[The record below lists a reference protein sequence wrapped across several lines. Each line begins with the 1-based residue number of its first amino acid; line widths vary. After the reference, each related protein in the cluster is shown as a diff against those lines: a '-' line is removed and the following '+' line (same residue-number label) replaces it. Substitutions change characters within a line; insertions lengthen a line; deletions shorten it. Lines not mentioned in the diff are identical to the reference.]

1 MPRLPILAR
10 DRRRLQIAG
19 LLLGAGLTVPL
30 LLWWTF
36 PATSPTPLGATAT
49 PQIVRVGATLDEPI
63 PADWQAP
70 VLNPELEA
78 QALAIPETLP
88 LTASAL
94 LYDSISAD
102 TVFTTTIA
110 GLVASEELNLR
121 DGPSVDYLPMAILLN
136 TTPLTVVGRFEGW
149 LQVVTPQRALGWVD
163 DSYVALASSAQTL
176 PQVNLHADP
185 NPALL
190 AGLTVE
196 RANVRAKPQ
205 TEAEIITTLGAE
217 HGQVNLLQQRE
228 GWFNVRTNDGTE
240 GWVSAELLQADAYI
254 LRRVPTLSASPNAL
268 EAVRLARKYVG
279 YPYVWGGETPRGG
292 FDCSGLVLY
301 VYGKLGIDMPHSA
314 AEQWTG
320 GYGEKVANRRD
331 LVPGDI
337 VFFKNTY
344 KKGVSH
350 VGIYAGNGKVIQ
362 ALSESLGI
370 RVSDLSNSYW
380 SSRYVGAIRPFP

>member
-36 PATSPTPLGATAT
+36 PASSLTPTHPTAT
-49 PQIVRVGATLDEPI
+49 PQIIRVGATLDEPI

-94 LYDSISAD
+94 LAAPISAD

-136 TTPLTVVGRFEGW
+136 TTPLTVVGRFNGW
-149 LQVVTPQRALGWVD
+149 LQAVTPQRALGWVD
-163 DSYVALASSAQTL
+163 DSYVALASSAQSL
-176 PQVNLHADP
+176 PQIADHADP

-190 AGLTVE
+190 AELNVE
-196 RANVRAKPQ
+196 HANVRAAPQ
-205 TEAEIITTLGAE
+205 SGADIITTL
-217 HGQVNLLQQRE
+217 
-228 GWFNVRTNDGTE
+228 
-240 GWVSAELLQADAYI
+240 
-254 LRRVPTLSASPNAL
+254 
-268 EAVRLARKYVG
+268 
-279 YPYVWGGETPRGG
+279 
-292 FDCSGLVLY
+292 
-301 VYGKLGIDMPHSA
+301 A
-314 AEQWTG
+314 AEQG
-320 GYGEKVANRRD
+320 QVKFVATAGW
-331 LVPGDI
+331 LVQCAD
-337 VFFKNTY
+337 
-344 KKGVSH
+344 
-350 VGIYAGNGKVIQ
+350 Q
-362 ALSESLGI
+362 QW
-370 RVSDLSNSYW
+370 D
-380 SSRYVGAIRPFP
+380 

>member
-19 LLLGAGLTVPL
+19 WLLGAGLTVPL

-36 PATSPTPLGATAT
+36 PATSLAPIPPTAT

-88 LTASAL
+88 LTSSL
-94 LYDSISAD
+94 LAAPISAD

-110 GLVASEELNLR
+110 GLVASDELNLR
-121 DGPSVDYLPMAILLN
+121 DGPSVDYLPMAILPN

-163 DSYVALASSAQTL
+163 TNYVALASSAQAL
-176 PQVNLHADP
+176 PQIAEHADP

-190 AGLTVE
+190 AELNVE
-196 RANVRAKPQ
+196 RANVRVAPQ
-205 TEAEIITTLGAE
+205 TGSDIITTLGSE
-217 HGQVNLLQQRE
+217 QGQVNLLQQRA

-240 GWVSAELLQADAYI
+240 GWVSAELLQADDYI

-268 EAVRLARKYVG
+268 EAVRLASKYVG

-320 GYGEKVANRRD
+320 GYGQKITSQRD

-350 VGIYAGNGKVIQ
+350 VGIYAGNGNVIQ
-362 ALSESLGI
+362 ALSENLGI

-380 SSRYVGAIRPFP
+380 NSRFVGAIRPFP